1 MNAISM
7 PNRHPVDQL
16 ADVRE
21 TIKTLQAREAELKD
35 EIGKLMGKADSLGG
49 DEWIARQSLQER
61 KGSIDEA
68 RLKAAGIDAEEGQM
82 TSPARLAAG
91 RKNESDQNLKHH
103 QY

>member
-1 MNAISM
+1 MNTIPM

-49 DEWIARQSLQER
+49 SEYIARQSLQER

-68 RLKAAGIDAEEGQM
+68 KLKAAGLDADKFRRPPV
-82 TSPARLAAG
+82 TSIVLRVERRAELEAA
-91 RKNESDQNLKHH
+91 
-103 QY
+103 

>member
-21 TIKTLQAREAELKD
+21 SIKTLQAREAELKD

-68 RLKAAGIDAEEGQM
+68 RLKAAGIDADAFRKPPV
-82 TSPARLAAG
+82 TSIVLRVERRAMPEAA
-91 RKNESDQNLKHH
+91 
-103 QY
+103 

>member
-68 RLKAAGIDAEEGQM
+68 RLKAAGIDADAFRKPPV
-82 TSPARLAAG
+82 TSIVLRVERRAMPEAA
-91 RKNESDQNLKHH
+91 
-103 QY
+103 

>member
-1 MNAISM
+1 MNAIASLIM
-7 PNRHPVDQL
+7 SNRHPVDQL

-49 DEWIARQSLQER
+49 DEWIARQSIQER

-68 RLKAAGIDAEEGQM
+68 RLKAAGIDADAFRKPPV
-82 TSPARLAAG
+82 TSIVLRVERRAMP
-91 RKNESDQNLKHH
+91 ESA
-103 QY
+103 

>member
-68 RLKAAGIDAEEGQM
+68 RLKAVGIDADAFRKPPV
-82 TSPARLAAG
+82 TSIVLRVERRAMPEAA
-91 RKNESDQNLKHH
+91 
-103 QY
+103 

>member
-1 MNAISM
+1 MNPISM

-35 EIGKLMGKADSLGG
+35 EIGRLMGKADSLGG

-68 RLKAAGIDAEEGQM
+68 RLKAAGIDADAFRKPPV
-82 TSPARLAAG
+82 TSIVLRVERRAMPEAA
-91 RKNESDQNLKHH
+91 
-103 QY
+103 

>member
-49 DEWIARQSLQER
+49 DEWIARQSIQER

-68 RLKAAGIDAEEGQM
+68 RLKAAGIDADAFRKPPV
-82 TSPARLAAG
+82 TSIVLRVERRAMPEAA
-91 RKNESDQNLKHH
+91 
-103 QY
+103 

>member
-68 RLKAAGIDAEEGQM
+68 RLKAAGIDADAFRKPPV
-82 TSPARLAAG
+82 TSIVLRVERRAELEAA
-91 RKNESDQNLKHH
+91 
-103 QY
+103 